1 MASDA
6 KPKQNEMPAVKS
18 VRLFQE
24 NISDK
29 F

>member
-1 MASDA
+1 MASNA
-6 KPKQNEMPAVKS
+6 KPKQNEIPAVKS

-24 NISDK
+24 NVSDK